1 MSEWLLWMDKY
12 AKDIVKIDRVK
23 GRDDQPQQRRY
34 EVLVNSKW
42 KKVRTLSE
50 CVSHVMEQSGRDF
63 WEDML
68 NGCIIDLA
76 GSSGNEFLHFSITTF
91 SFIKQ

>member
-50 CVSHVMEQSGRDF
+50 RAHVMEQSGRDF

-68 NGCIIDLA
+68 NGCIDLA
-76 GSSGNEFLHFSITTF
+76 GLSGT
-91 SFIKQ
+91 

>member
-68 NGCIIDLA
+68 NGSIDLA
-76 GSSGNEFLHFSITTF
+76 GSSGT
-91 SFIKQ
+91 

>member
-23 GRDDQPQQRRY
+23 GRDDQPQQRRC

-68 NGCIIDLA
+68 NGCIDLA
-76 GSSGNEFLHFSITTF
+76 GSSGT
-91 SFIKQ
+91 